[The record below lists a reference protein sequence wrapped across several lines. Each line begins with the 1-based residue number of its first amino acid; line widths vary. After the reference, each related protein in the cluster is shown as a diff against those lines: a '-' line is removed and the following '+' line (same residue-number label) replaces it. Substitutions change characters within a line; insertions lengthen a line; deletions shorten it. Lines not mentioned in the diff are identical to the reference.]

1 MILDNLKKFTFYSIQ
16 VRAFTTEGYGPE
28 NKLKAR
34 TGQDGMFLSYDVIDC
49 KNWESCKILDGRL
62 FSYYVNYMGWLGFYT
77 QNNYSNFVFPFGLL
91 LTTVKKCCFP
101 VPSKP
106 PQSITTE
113 SHVTLTTIPVA
124 WKPIVPDHINGILLG
139 YKIRYQAVEIGEE
152 SVEDKPIREQIVN
165 SSTLSLVL
173 TNLEIFILYR
183 IDVVGFTIMGD
194 GPPATDYAGLSRSR
208 RNGDNMW

>member
-28 NKLKAR
+28 NSLKAR
-34 TGQDGMFLSYDVIDC
+34 TGQD
-49 KNWESCKILDGRL
+49 
-62 FSYYVNYMGWLGFYT
+62 
-77 QNNYSNFVFPFGLL
+77 
-91 LTTVKKCCFP
+91 

-208 RNGDNMW
+208 RNGDNM